1 MEEFKKCDLSFSEK
15 DNLLKSYIDDLNN
28 FFNETNNNFAG
39 ICFTIWRI
47 YDNCNGYWKTTYIN
61 GKYFGQCSAYDI
73 LKLFG
78 FNRKAVERYKRCYEQ
93 FCQGMTKENI
103 CLKALY
109 ADFSPSKLFE
119 LLPLSISMI
128 DACLDKQIIKTTM
141 TVKEIR
147 QKVKELAGKTD
158 PDDLVAED
166 LDKIEEKTLD
176 EQEAELPEAF
186 DPKKTHTYEY
196 FKAMTK
202 EALITCLFQCED
214 YIKKLTTKKAG
225 K

>member
-1 MEEFKKCDLSFSEK
+1 MEEFIDYKEIEFNDQWLNKYINDLKNCYFS
-15 DNLLKSYIDDLNN
+15 NQNV
-28 FFNETNNNFAG
+28 FAKV
-39 ICFTIWRI
+39 CFTIHSIWL
-47 YDNCNGYWKTTYIN
+47 YCKDNYYLCTKGVYYNSY
-61 GKYFGQCSAYDI
+61 SL

-78 FNRKAVERYKRCYEQ
+78 FDRKAVSRYKACYSK
-93 FCQGMTKENI
+93 FCFGSSLDTI
-103 CLKALY
+103 CLL
-109 ADFSPSKLFE
+109 DRFIGFSSSKLFE
-119 LLPLSISMI
+119 LLPLANNMI
-128 DACLDKQIIKTTM
+128 DACLEKQIIKPTM

-147 QKVKELAGKTD
+147 QKVKDLAGKNN
-158 PDDLVAED
+158 PADLVAED

-196 FKAMTK
+196 FKAMSK

-214 YIKKLTTKKAG
+214 YIKKLTTKKVG

>member
-1 MEEFKKCDLSFSEK
+1 MENFIKTDLKVTDNYLNTLLSELN
-15 DNLLKSYIDDLNN
+15 DLFESY
-28 FFNETNNNFAG
+28 TNNFAK
-39 ICFTIWRI
+39 ICFSVNKILHYCDDHSYKTEKENKF
-47 YDNCNGYWKTTYIN
+47 YGYLSAKDLLMS
-61 GKYFGQCSAYDI
+61 FGLSA
-73 LKLFG
+73 
-78 FNRKAVERYKRCYEQ
+78 RTVERLNRCYER
-93 FCQGMTKENI
+93 FCASDLMGEVVI
-103 CLKALY
+103 LHEYRL
-109 ADFSPSKLFE
+109 FSPSKLFE
-119 LLPLSISMI
+119 LLPLSITI
-128 DACLDKQIIKTTM
+128 TNTCLEKQIIKPTM

-196 FKAMTK
+196 FKAMSK

>member
-1 MEEFKKCDLSFSEK
+1 MDELKIYRELEFDDKELNKLVSDLKNCYVSNQKAFAKVCLTVYKIWSYCKENYYKCKK
-15 DNLLKSYIDDLNN
+15 
-28 FFNETNNNFAG
+28 G
-39 ICFTIWRI
+39 I
-47 YDNCNGYWKTTYIN
+47 YYN
-61 GKYFGQCSAYDI
+61 AYSL

-78 FNRKAVERYKRCYEQ
+78 FDSSQVTRYKDCYIR
-93 FCQGMTKENI
+93 FCEGDFLENVLI
-103 CLKALY
+103 LPAY
-109 ADFSPSKLFE
+109 FDFSSSKLFE
-119 LLPLSISMI
+119 LLSLSAEML
-128 DACLDKQIIKTTM
+128 DACIEKRIISPNM
-141 TVKEIR
+141 SVKEIR
-147 QKVKELAGKTD
+147 KIVKSLAGKNS

-196 FKAMTK
+196 FKAMSK